1 MSTLVR
7 HNYRRFF
14 ILSQLVL
21 LGFFIGIS
29 GCKTKQT
36 EHSDKTVFRYNEPGG
51 ITSLDPAYARN
62 LENIWVVNQ
71 LFDGLV
77 GLDEELNVIP
87 AIARKWEVDSSA
99 TQYTFHL
106 NTEVLFHEWSGQQR
120 LVKAS
125 DVVYSFER
133 VQKPETASPGRWV
146 FADVYKVTALND
158 STVEV
163 LLKQPSPSF
172 LSILTMP
179 YCKVVPREVVEELGD
194 DFGLRPIGTG
204 PFQYFIWKQ
213 RVKLVLHKNP
223 TYFLRDEEGVQLPY
237 LDAVSITFLK
247 DANAAFLGMLKGNY
261 DFISGLDGAYKDEM
275 LDVDG
280 SLKENLKADF
290 ELVKSP
296 FLYTEYIGILQNGS
310 SKFWNDKRARL
321 ALNQA
326 IDKEKL
332 IRYVRN
338 DIGEP
343 ANDGFIPN
351 ALLKDRITKGIYAFD
366 KEAAL
371 NTLKVLKAEYG
382 EIPVL
387 SIAATTAVAD
397 MLEFIQKS
405 WEEVGVETKV
415 EFMPSSVHRDKVASA
430 EFDFF
435 RKSWIADYPDAQN
448 FLSMFYSVNIPP
460 NGPNYTRFSSSEFD
474 EFYEQALTEKL
485 ACDRMNLYVKA
496 DSIINTSVPTIP
508 LYYGEI
514 VQLKR
519 KNIIGLN
526 TNSMNILDLRYTKVQ
541 H

>member
-1 MSTLVR
+1 MGAIFR
-7 HNYRRFF
+7 
-14 ILSQLVL
+14 LSNRKSLFLNQLVL
-21 LGFFIGIS
+21 LIVTLVLL
-29 GCKTKQT
+29 GCESQQVK
-36 EHSDKTVFRYNEPGG
+36 HAGKTVFRYNEPGG

-87 AIARKWEVDSSA
+87 AIAKEWEVDSSA
-99 TQYTFHL
+99 TQYIFHL
-106 NTEVLFHEWSGQQR
+106 NTDVLFHEWNEEQR

-146 FADVYKVTALND
+146 FADVDKVTALND

-179 YCKVVPREVVEELGD
+179 YCKVVPSEVVEKLGD

-213 RVKLVLHKNP
+213 RVKLVLHKNSN
-223 TYFLRDEEGVQLPY
+223 YFLKDEEGTQLPY

-275 LDVDG
+275 LDTDG
-280 SLKENLKADF
+280 SLKKNLKADF

-296 FLYTEYIGILQNGS
+296 FLYTEYIGVLQNGS
-310 SKFWNDKRARL
+310 SNFWNDKRARL

-351 ALLKDRITKGIYAFD
+351 ALLKGRATKGIYAFD

-371 NTLKVLKAEYG
+371 NTFKALKAEYG

-405 WEEVGVETKV
+405 WGEVGVETKV

-460 NGPNYTRFSSSEFD
+460 NGPNYTRFSSNEFD
-474 EFYEQALTEKL
+474 ELYEQALTEKL
-485 ACDRMNLYVKA
+485 ASDRMNLYVKA

-519 KNIIGLN
+519 KNITGLN
-526 TNSMNILDLRYTKVQ
+526 TNSMNILDLRYTKVEQ
-541 H
+541 